1 MFTLK
6 KLVLDMNTKSS
17 VVNGEHKAFIA
28 ECVKRQNAKKFTTIK
43 TVVFQSICI
52 LAVFAICIAII
63 GITLHVA
70 SYYQAK
76 KDIETQAI
84 IQQLEKGEVV
94 EMKARVGGAE

>member
-1 MFTLK
+1 
-6 KLVLDMNTKSS
+6 MNTKTNLVKS
-17 VVNGEHKAFIA
+17 VGILAEREFIA
-28 ECVKRQNAKKFTTIK
+28 ESIKRQNNKRYTSFKM
-43 TVVFQSICI
+43 VCFQSICI
-52 LAVFAICIAII
+52 LAVFAICISII

-94 EMKARVGGAE
+94 EMKARVGGVE

>member
-1 MFTLK
+1 
-6 KLVLDMNTKSS
+6 MNTKTNLVKS
-17 VVNGEHKAFIA
+17 VGILAEREFIA
-28 ECVKRQNAKKFTTIK
+28 ESIKRQNNKRYTSFK
-43 TVVFQSICI
+43 VVCFQSICV
-52 LAVFAICIAII
+52 LAVFAICISII

-76 KDIETQAI
+76 KDIETEAL

>member
-1 MFTLK
+1 MLK
-6 KLVLDMNTKSS
+6 KLGLDMNTKSS

-28 ECVKRQNAKKFTTIK
+28 ECVKRQNKNRFTTVK

-52 LAVFAICIAII
+52 LAVFAICISII

-70 SYYQAK
+70 SHYQAK

-84 IQQLEKGEVV
+84 IQKLEKGEVV
-94 EMKARVGGAE
+94 EMTARVGGAE

>member
-1 MFTLK
+1 MDIK
-6 KLVLDMNTKSS
+6 AN
-17 VVNGEHKAFIA
+17 VVNVEHKAFIA
-28 ECVKRQNAKKFTTIK
+28 ECVKRQKAKKFTTIK
-43 TVVFQSICI
+43 SVVFQSICI

-84 IQQLEKGEVV
+84 IQKLEKGEVV
-94 EMKARVGGAE
+94 EMTARVGGAE

>member
-1 MFTLK
+1 
-6 KLVLDMNTKSS
+6 MNTKTNLVKS
-17 VVNGEHKAFIA
+17 VGILAEREFIA
-28 ECVKRQNAKKFTTIK
+28 ESIKRQNNKRYTSFKM
-43 TVVFQSICI
+43 VCFQSICV
-52 LAVFAICIAII
+52 LAVFAICISII

-70 SYYQAK
+70 SYYKEK